1 MALDIT
7 LLPDQIPH
15 VERLTEIFKK
25 SHAAFDMSI
34 MGAGKTFT
42 STELC
47 KRFGFP
53 KMIVICPA
61 TMEKKW
67 KLMSKYGVNI
77 DKVISYQTLRSR
89 KGCEPSHGLLKR
101 IDDVTDEGSNTT
113 TFTPTDLLKD
123 IVSKGCFF
131 VFDEAQNIKN
141 KNDQWSACR
150 AITNYIVR
158 TPATISRF
166 LLLSGTPID
175 KEEHAV
181 NVMSMMGFIRS
192 SKLYMYMKE
201 EGILKLYGA
210 QELIEYCKKINK
222 EKTEEFL
229 RLNHFEPYNV
239 KHNCYMLFQEIL
251 KNYITSSMPPPDL
264 PMILDA
270 KNGYYNITLKEDQE
284 NLFKGINALNSAAR
298 YNEAAGTAEIK
309 GDNMGSITMALIKI
323 EDAKINTLIRVAKD
337 KLKEIPNCK
346 IAIFVNYNQSINK
359 LKEAFNEYDPI
370 VLHGSVAK
378 DKRQTLIDQYQRYDL
393 DKRVII
399 GNLKVC
405 CTGIDLD
412 DKEGNFPRFAYASP
426 NYMILDLQQL
436 IYRFRRTDSKSAAT
450 FRFVY
455 GKANRKEVSILNA
468 LSKKSK
474 VLKDTLEDQVES
486 GINFPGD
493 YEDEVES
500 DTE

>member
-1 MALDIT
+1 MALNIE

-15 VERLTEIFKK
+15 VERLTDIFKR

-53 KMIVICPA
+53 YMVVICPA

-67 KLMSKYGVNI
+67 KNMSKYGVNLF
-77 DKVISYQTLRSR
+77 KVISYQSLRSR
-89 KGCEPSHGLLKR
+89 KGCEPVHGLLKR
-101 IDDVTDEGSNTT
+101 VDTLTEEGNNVV

-123 IVSKGCFF
+123 IVAKGCFF
-131 VFDEAQNIKN
+131 VFDEAQNVKN
-141 KNDQWSACR
+141 RNDQWNACR
-150 AITNYIVR
+150 VITNYIIR
-158 TPATISRF
+158 TPATVSRF

-175 KEEHAV
+175 KEEHAI

-192 SKLYMYMKE
+192 SKLYAYMKE

-210 QELIEYCKKINK
+210 QELIEYCKRIDK

-229 RLNHFEPYNV
+229 RVNYFDAYNV

-251 KNYITSSMPPPDL
+251 KKYITSSMPPPNL
-264 PMILDA
+264 PTVLDA
-270 KNGYYNITLKEDQE
+270 KNGYYNILLKEDQE
-284 NLFKGINALNSAAR
+284 NLVKGINALNAAVK
-298 YNEAAGTAEIK
+298 YDEKAGTAEIK
-309 GDNMGSITMALIKI
+309 GDSMGSITMALIKI
-323 EDAKINTLIRVAKD
+323 EEAKINTFIRLAKE
-337 KLKEIPNCK
+337 KLDSVSNCK
-346 IAIFVNYNQSINK
+346 IAIFVNYNKSIEK
-359 LKEAFNEYDPI
+359 LKEAFNDYNPI
-370 VLHGSVAK
+370 ILKGSVSK
-378 DKRQTLIDQYQRYDL
+378 DKRQALIDEYQKPNL

-405 CTGIDLD
+405 STGIDLD
-412 DKEGNFPRFAYASP
+412 DKEGTFPRYAYASP

-436 IYRFRRTDSKSAAT
+436 IYRFRRTDSKSAAN

-468 LSKKSK
+468 LSKKSE
-474 VLKDTLEDQVES
+474 VLRDTLEEQVES

-493 YEDEVES
+493 YEDDVE
-500 DTE
+500 DDI